1 MTPTP
6 LHLESVSCAVPGRT
20 LFTGLDLRLESGQSL
35 AVTGASGTGKSTL
48 LATILG
54 LAPPQSGRVQVAG
67 RDMAALSARAQAA
80 VRRAHIGIVFQEGEL
95 IDELTATENVAIAF
109 MLAEAVGDPMERAR
123 SELARFGVP
132 PDTKAVNLS
141 GGERQRTA
149 VARAMSS
156 TPALVLAD
164 EPTGSLDTV
173 TRDLVAED
181 LFQRCRETNAALL
194 IVTHDPT
201 VARRADNVISLEDYR
216 ADTRSPLIEARPN
229 EGVPR

>member
-1 MTPTP
+1 MTPIP
-6 LHLESVSCAVPGRT
+6 LKLQGVSCGVPGRT
-20 LFTGLDLRLESGQSL
+20 LFAGLDLQLERGQSL
-35 AVTGASGTGKSTL
+35 AITGASGTGKSTL

-54 LAPPQSGRVQVAG
+54 LSTPESGRVLVAG
-67 RDMAALSARAQAA
+67 NDMAVLSAREQAA
-80 VRRAHIGIVFQEGEL
+80 VRRAHIGVVFQEGEL
-95 IDELTATENVAIAF
+95 IDELSACENVAIAF

-123 SELARFGVP
+123 SELGRFGVP
-132 PDTKAVNLS
+132 PDTRAVNLS

-156 TPALVLAD
+156 TPTLVLAD

-181 LFQRCRETNAALL
+181 LFQRCLETSAALL

-201 VARRADNVISLEDYR
+201 VAQRADRVISLGDY
-216 ADTRSPLIEARPN
+216 
-229 EGVPR
+229 G